1 MLRLDDPPWR
11 VALALAVGVFISC
24 TPFYGLQTLLSLA
37 VATVCRLN
45 RAVTVTGAWLNLPWF
60 APLVYG
66 FALRIGA
73 LVLPDLHGADVAEIA
88 ELLQVVLGSFSGRHA
103 RSLAQRLAGAA
114 DRHRGRGDGGGR
126 VHVRHG
132 LRALAPAPDLADAA
146 RHNDAMKARKAVF
159 PAAGLGTRFLPAT
172 KAQPKEML
180 PLVDKPMIQYV
191 VEEAV
196 ASGSRRSSS

>member
-1 MLRLDDPPWR
+1 MATAALNRIRRALGARLGAVLRLDDPPWR

-37 VATVCRLN
+37 VATVFRLN

-88 ELLQVVLGSFSGRHA
+88 ELLQASSALSASDMLDLVRNV
-103 RSLAQRLAGAA
+103 SLALLIGTAAVGTVAGAFTYVTA
-114 DRHRGRGDGGGR
+114 F
-126 VHVRHG
+126 VL
-132 LRALAPAPDLADAA
+132 LRRRRAA
-146 RHNDAMKARKAVF
+146 RMPHV
-159 PAAGLGTRFLPAT
+159 
-172 KAQPKEML
+172 
-180 PLVDKPMIQYV
+180 
-191 VEEAV
+191 
-196 ASGSRRSSS
+196 

>member
-1 MLRLDDPPWR
+1 VASAPLIRLRGAIVARLGAVLRLDDPPWR

-88 ELLQVVLGSFSGRHA
+88 ELLQSSSALSAADMLDLLRNV
-103 RSLAQRLAGAA
+103 SLALLIGTAAVGTVAGAFTYVMA
-114 DRHRGRGDGGGR
+114 FVLLRRRR
-126 VHVRHG
+126 TSRMPHV
-132 LRALAPAPDLADAA
+132 
-146 RHNDAMKARKAVF
+146 
-159 PAAGLGTRFLPAT
+159 
-172 KAQPKEML
+172 
-180 PLVDKPMIQYV
+180 
-191 VEEAV
+191 
-196 ASGSRRSSS
+196 